1 MVRRD
6 GAETRRER
14 LEQIARSVQA
24 ALHQNKESGEISL
37 SKTVAQLMLL
47 TGLTETKVLEYLS
60 LLQKLYPLEV
70 DAENDKIK
78 KVGQGV

>member
-14 LEQIARSVQA
+14 LEQVARSVQA

-60 LLQKLYPLEV
+60 LLQRAGQFEV
-70 DAENDKIK
+70 DVETDKVK
-78 KVGQGV
+78 RGGV

>member
-14 LEQIARSVQA
+14 LEQVARSVQA

-47 TGLTETKVLEYLS
+47 TGLTEPRVLEYLG
-60 LLQKLYPLEV
+60 LLQRAGQFEV
-70 DAENDKIK
+70 DAENDKVK
-78 KVGQGV
+78 RGGV